1 MPLVNICDIPI
12 PKMVVIISE
21 GGDKT
26 TGNLIEMGHN
36 ELSIRLYMALTI

>member
-1 MPLVNICDIPI
+1 MPLINICDIPI

-26 TGNLIEMGHN
+26 TRTLIEKGHN
-36 ELSIRLYMALTI
+36 ELSKRLYMALTI